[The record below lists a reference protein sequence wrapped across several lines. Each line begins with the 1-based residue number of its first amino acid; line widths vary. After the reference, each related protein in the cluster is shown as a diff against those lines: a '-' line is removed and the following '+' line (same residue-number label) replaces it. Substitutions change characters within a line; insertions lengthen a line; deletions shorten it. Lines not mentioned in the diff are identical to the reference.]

1 MRRAIALLWFAV
13 ASSTLWAAPHL
24 SFFCEL
30 PAAEFKALLDHPD
43 VLAQLKEMQASVRV
57 GLHDFSPL
65 RAETIQKLNREGI
78 PVAAWLLLP
87 EADGYWFNLNN
98 GNKAAARYA
107 EFQHWTSDNHLVW
120 EAVGIDLEPD
130 IHDLQMMKGH
140 TAKLAWRM
148 YQRLYPDEAFASG
161 QKEYAAV
168 LSAMHGDGYTVESYV
183 LPVVLDDRAAKTTS
197 IQKAVGVLDLR
208 TDREVPMLYSSFN
221 SPAAI
226 VVYHEAGK
234 PIAIGSTGGG
244 VVIGGEEARSLTWDE
259 FSRDLLLASSL
270 TDEIYIFSLEGCVAK
285 GWLPRITHFDF
296 TQTPPDL
303 GAAVGEQKKLRREI
317 QFAAVLLEHPL
328 LLTVAMVAIPV
339 GVTWVMVRLV
349 WRKRFSDL
357 K

>member
-1 MRRAIALLWFAV
+1 MLSSELKMSGFLQSGNGRNMRRAIALLWFAMT
-13 ASSTLWAAPHL
+13 SSTLWAAPHL

-30 PAAEFKALLDHPD
+30 PAAEFKALLDHRD

-65 RAETIQKLNREGI
+65 RAETIRKLNREGI

-87 EADGYWFNLNN
+87 EPDGYWFSLNN

-107 EFQHWTSDNHLVW
+107 EFQKWSRDNHLVW
-120 EAVGIDLEPD
+120 EAVGLDLEPD
-130 IHDLQMMKGH
+130 INDLQMMKDH
-140 TAKLAWRM
+140 TAKLAGRM
-148 YQRLYPDEAFASG
+148 YTRLFANDAYASG

-183 LPVVLDDRAAKTTS
+183 LPVVLDDRAAKTSS

-226 VVYHEAGK
+226 VVYHEASK

-244 VVIGGEEARSLTWDE
+244 VAIGGEEARFADMG
-259 FSRDLLLASSL
+259 RILA
-270 TDEIYIFSLEGCVAK
+270 
-285 GWLPRITHFDF
+285 
-296 TQTPPDL
+296 
-303 GAAVGEQKKLRREI
+303 
-317 QFAAVLLEHPL
+317 
-328 LLTVAMVAIPV
+328 
-339 GVTWVMVRLV
+339 RLAPGIE
-349 WRKRFSDL
+349 SDR
-357 K
+357 